1 MSKEI
6 AIIFVHAMIEAGSDI
21 KAIGRNH
28 YVVIDPVDMENDTAQ
43 NRINELAKRF
53 GARDHL
59 KDQIIEHLHELGRVI
74 ETE

>member
-28 YVVIDPVDMENDTAQ
+28 YVVIDPVDLENETAQ
-43 NRINELAKRF
+43 NRINELE
-53 GARDHL
+53 
-59 KDQIIEHLHELGRVI
+59 QIL
-74 ETE
+74 